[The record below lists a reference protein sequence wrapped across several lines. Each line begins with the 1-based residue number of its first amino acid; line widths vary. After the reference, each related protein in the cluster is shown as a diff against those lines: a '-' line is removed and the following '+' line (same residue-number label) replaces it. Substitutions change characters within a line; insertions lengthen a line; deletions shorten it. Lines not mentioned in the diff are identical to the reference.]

1 MLPIHEALP
10 ALKAALIQ
18 RNAAVLVAPPGAGK
32 TTVVP
37 LELLAEPWVGTGK
50 IIVLEPRRLAARAA
64 AERMAATLGE
74 PVGQSVGFRVRM
86 QSKVSAATRI
96 EVVTEGVF
104 TRMILGDP
112 ELAGVACVIFDEFH
126 ERSLDADLGLA
137 LARDAQGLLREDLR
151 ILVMSATLDGAAVA
165 RLLAPNTE
173 GVASTIESLGRAWPV
188 ETYYL
193 GRDERLRLEDRVVRA
208 VDRALAAEAGSLLVF
223 LPGQGEILRT
233 AERLNERPWRGVE
246 IAPLYGA
253 LDPRDQD
260 RAIAPAPPG
269 QRKVVLATSIA
280 ETSLTIQG
288 VRVVI
293 DAGLARVPRFDPASG
308 LTRLATVRVSRA
320 AADQR
325 RGRAGR
331 TEPGVCYRL
340 WDEAETRALPA
351 FADPEILDADLSGL
365 ALDLARWGAKDAAGL
380 AFLDPPPAAAFAE
393 ARALLVRLEALTADG
408 VLTAHGQALADMP
421 LPPRLA
427 HMVLRAAETGQAP
440 RAARIAALI
449 TERNLGGRDVDLR
462 HRLESLDR
470 DRNPRARD
478 ARALADRWAGMS
490 GKAGT
495 GDALSDGLLLA
506 FAYPERVARARG
518 PQGEFQLVSGRGAF
532 VEPTDAL
539 ARETWLAVA
548 ELGGGERRDRILLAA
563 PLEEAELLIAF
574 AHQLAV
580 EDRLEES
587 GAGRLRA
594 KRLTRLGRLVV
605 KETIDDNP
613 DPALIAAALAA
624 RLRAEGVAALPW
636 GDATMAAAPTPGL
649 PPRPRP
655 RLARPFRRRPR
666 RTPRRLAD
674 PLAVRRPIAGGPQA
688 RRPGR
693 RAAHPHPL
701 GPAAPPRRRR
711 ARPLDCAHR
720 QQLRHR
726 LRRGRRPPRG
736 PARAG
741 GLRPHRASDSGRR
754 APDLLP
760 PVSRPQAD
768 PDHQGPARLLEGLL
782 EGRAVR
788 HAWSL
793 SQARLA
799 GRPRDRHAH
808 RPRQAARN
816 LGRRLHLHIVWMPDP
831 EADGDAVPGVDRG
844 DQHRQIDDLRLAEDR
859 GQGVV
864 VGV

>member
-1 MLPIHEALP
+1 MFPIHEALP
-10 ALKAALIQ
+10 ALKATLAE

-37 LELLAEPWVGTGK
+37 LELLAEPWMAGGR

-64 AERMAATLGE
+64 AERMAQTLGE
-74 PVGQSVGFRVRM
+74 SVGQTVGFRVRM

-112 ELAGVACVIFDEFH
+112 TLAGVACVIFDEFH

-137 LARDAQGLLREDLR
+137 LARDAQGLLRADLR

-165 RLLAPNTE
+165 RLLGDAP
-173 GVASTIESLGRAWPV
+173 VIESLGRAFPV
-188 ETYYL
+188 ETHYL

-208 VDRALAAEAGSLLVF
+208 VERALAAETGSLLVF

-233 AERLNERPWRGVE
+233 AERLAERPRPGVE

-260 RAIAPAPPG
+260 RAIAPAPSG

-293 DAGLARVPRFDPASG
+293 DAGQARVPRFDPASG

-351 FADPEILDADLSGL
+351 YADPEILDADLSGL

-393 ARALLVRLEALTADG
+393 ARSLLVRLEALSDDG
-408 VLTAHGQALADMP
+408 VLTPHGRALADMP
-421 LPPRLA
+421 LAPRLA
-427 HMVLRAAETGQAP
+427 HMVLKAAATGQAP

-470 DRNPRARD
+470 DRSPRARD
-478 ARALADRWAGMS
+478 AKALADRWAGLTGRA
-490 GKAGT
+490 GKGE
-495 GDALSDGLLLA
+495 ALSDGLLLA
-506 FAYPERVARARG
+506 FAYPERIARARG

-532 VEPTDAL
+532 VEATDAL

-563 PLEEAELLIAF
+563 PLEEAELVATF
-574 AHQLAV
+574 AHQLTA

-605 KETIDDNP
+605 RETVDDNP
-613 DPALIAAALAA
+613 DPALVARALAD
-624 RLRAEGVAALPW
+624 RVRAEGLGALPW
-636 GDATMAAAPTPGL
+636 GEAARSLRERLAFLRAADPAWPDLSDEVLTASLDDWLVPLLTGVRALSALRPDALDGALRALIPWDLQRRLDAEAPARWTAPTGNSFAIDYAADAGPRVDVRVQEVFGLTSHPSVAGVPLTFSLLSPGHKPIQTTKDLPGFWKGSWRDVRSDMRGRYPKHVWPEDPAAAQPT
-649 PPRPRP
+649 
-655 RLARPFRRRPR
+655 
-666 RTPRRLAD
+666 
-674 PLAVRRPIAGGPQA
+674 
-688 RRPGR
+688 
-693 RAAHPHPL
+693 
-701 GPAAPPRRRR
+701 
-711 ARPLDCAHR
+711 
-720 QQLRHR
+720 
-726 LRRGRRPPRG
+726 
-736 PARAG
+736 ARAK
-741 GLRPHRASDSGRR
+741 
-754 APDLLP
+754 
-760 PVSRPQAD
+760 
-768 PDHQGPARLLEGLL
+768 ARGT
-782 EGRAVR
+782 
-788 HAWSL
+788 
-793 SQARLA
+793 
-799 GRPRDRHAH
+799 
-808 RPRQAARN
+808 
-816 LGRRLHLHIVWMPDP
+816 
-831 EADGDAVPGVDRG
+831 
-844 DQHRQIDDLRLAEDR
+844 
-859 GQGVV
+859 
-864 VGV
+864 

>member
-10 ALKAALIQ
+10 RLKAALAE

-37 LELLAEPWVGTGK
+37 LELLTEPWLGAGK
-50 IIVLEPRRLAARAA
+50 IIMLEPRRLAARAA

-74 PVGQSVGFRVRM
+74 PVGRTVGFRVRM

-104 TRMILGDP
+104 TRMILSDP
-112 ELAGVACVIFDEFH
+112 ELVGVACVIFDEFH

-151 ILVMSATLDGAAVA
+151 LLVMSATLDGAAVA
-165 RLLAPNTE
+165 RLLGDAP
-173 GVASTIESLGRAWPV
+173 VIESLGRAWPV
-188 ETYYL
+188 ETHYL
-193 GRDERLRLEDRVVRA
+193 GRDERLRLEDRALRA
-208 VDRALAAEAGSLLVF
+208 IERALAAETGSLLVF

-233 AERLNERPWRGVE
+233 AERLRERARPGVE

-260 RAIAPAPPG
+260 RAIAPAPAG
-269 QRKVVLATSIA
+269 KRKVVLATSIA

-293 DAGLARVPRFDPASG
+293 DAGQARVPRFDPASG

-351 FADPEILDADLSGL
+351 YADPEILDADLSGL
-365 ALDLARWGAKDAAGL
+365 ALDLARWGAKDASGL

-393 ARALLVRLEALTADG
+393 ARALLIRLEALTEDG
-408 VLTAHGQALADMP
+408 VLTAHGRALADMP
-421 LPPRLA
+421 LSPRLA
-427 HMVLRAAETGQAP
+427 HMILKAAETGQAP

-470 DRNPRARD
+470 DRSPRARD
-478 ARALADRWAGMS
+478 AKALADRWAGMTGRA
-490 GKAGT
+490 GK
-495 GDALSDGLLLA
+495 GDELSDGLLLA
-506 FAYPERVARARG
+506 FAYPERIARARG

-539 ARETWLAVA
+539 ARETWLAIG

-563 PLEEAELLIAF
+563 PLEEAELLGAF
-574 AHQLAV
+574 AAQLTT

-605 KETIDDNP
+605 KEAVDDNP
-613 DPALIAAALAA
+613 DPALIAAALAD
-624 RLRAEGVAALPW
+624 RVRAEGVGTLPW
-636 GDATMAAAPTPGL
+636 GEAAASL
-649 PPRPRP
+649 RQ
-655 RLARPFRRRPR
+655 RLAFLRERDPAWPDLSDTALVECLDDWLTPLLTGVRSLAALKPDALDGAL
-666 RTPRRLAD
+666 RTLIPWDLQRRLDAEAPARWTAPTGNSFAIDYAAD
-674 PLAVRRPIAGGPQA
+674 AGPRVDVRVQEVFGLTEHPTVAGAPLTFSLLSPGHKPIQTTQDLPGFWKGSWKDVRS
-688 RRPGR
+688 
-693 RAAHPHPL
+693 
-701 GPAAPPRRRR
+701 
-711 ARPLDCAHR
+711 DM
-720 QQLRHR
+720 
-726 LRRGRRPPRG
+726 RGRYPKHVWPEDPASAEPTARAKPRG
-736 PARAG
+736 T
-741 GLRPHRASDSGRR
+741 
-754 APDLLP
+754 
-760 PVSRPQAD
+760 
-768 PDHQGPARLLEGLL
+768 
-782 EGRAVR
+782 
-788 HAWSL
+788 
-793 SQARLA
+793 
-799 GRPRDRHAH
+799 
-808 RPRQAARN
+808 
-816 LGRRLHLHIVWMPDP
+816 
-831 EADGDAVPGVDRG
+831 
-844 DQHRQIDDLRLAEDR
+844 
-859 GQGVV
+859 
-864 VGV
+864 

>member
-1 MLPIHEALP
+1 MPPSGLPIDEALP
-10 ALKAALIQ
+10 GLKAALSTHS
-18 RNAAVLVAPPGAGK
+18 AAVLVAPPGAGK

-37 LELLAEPWVGTGK
+37 LELLAEPWVGDGR

-74 PVGQSVGFRVRM
+74 PVGRTVGFRVRM

-104 TRMILGDP
+104 TRQILADP

-137 LARDAQGLLREDLR
+137 LARDAQALLREDLR

-165 RLLAPNTE
+165 RLLADAP
-173 GVASTIESLGRAWPV
+173 VIESLGRAFPV
-188 ETYYL
+188 ETHYL
-193 GRDERLRLEDRVVRA
+193 GRDERLRLEDRAARA
-208 VDRALAAEAGSLLVF
+208 VERALAKETGSLLVF

-233 AERLNERPWRGVE
+233 AERLVERARPDVE

-260 RAIAPAPPG
+260 RAIAPAPPDR
-269 QRKVVLATSIA
+269 RKVVLATSIA

-293 DAGLARVPRFDPASG
+293 DAGQARVPRFDPASG

-365 ALDLARWGAKDAAGL
+365 ALDLARWGAKDASAL

-393 ARALLVRLEALTADG
+393 ARALLVRLEALTDDG
-408 VLTAHGQALADMP
+408 VLTPHGRALADMP

-427 HMVLRAAETGQAP
+427 HMVLKAAGTGQAP
-440 RAARIAALI
+440 RAARIAVLV

-462 HRLESLDR
+462 HRLDALDR
-470 DRNPRARD
+470 DRSPRARD
-478 ARALADRWAGMS
+478 AKALADRWSGLTGRAGR
-490 GKAGT
+490 AEP
-495 GDALSDGLLLA
+495 LSDGLLLA
-506 FAYPERVARARG
+506 FAYPERIARARG

-563 PLEEAELLIAF
+563 PLDEAELLAAF
-574 AHQLAV
+574 AHQLTA

-594 KRLTRLGRLVV
+594 KRLTRLGRLTVR
-605 KETIDDNP
+605 ETIDDNP
-613 DPALIAAALAA
+613 DPALIAAALAG
-624 RLRAEGVAALPW
+624 RVRAEGVAVLPW
-636 GDATMAAAPTPGL
+636 GEGAAALRQRLAFLRARDPAWPDLSDAALAERLDDWLTPVLSGVRSLAALKADALEAALRTLVPWDLQRRLDAAAPARWTAPTGNSFAIDYAAEAGPTVEVRVQEVYGL
-649 PPRPRP
+649 GQHPSV
-655 RLARPFRRRPR
+655 AGV
-666 RTPRRLAD
+666 
-674 PLAVRRPIAGGPQA
+674 PLT
-688 RRPGR
+688 
-693 RAAHPHPL
+693 L
-701 GPAAPPRRRR
+701 
-711 ARPLDCAHR
+711 
-720 QQLRHR
+720 
-726 LRRGRRPPRG
+726 
-736 PARAG
+736 
-741 GLRPHRASDSGRR
+741 S
-754 APDLLP
+754 LLSP
-760 PVSRPQAD
+760 
-768 PDHQGPARLLEGLL
+768 
-782 EGRAVR
+782 
-788 HAWSL
+788 
-793 SQARLA
+793 
-799 GRPRDRHAH
+799 AH
-808 RPRQAARN
+808 RPVQTTRDLPGFWKGSWKDVRADMRGRYPKHLWPEDPASAEPTARAK
-816 LGRRLHLHIVWMPDP
+816 P
-831 EADGDAVPGVDRG
+831 RG
-844 DQHRQIDDLRLAEDR
+844 T
-859 GQGVV
+859 
-864 VGV
+864 